1 MSIRGADIG
10 GQGGLEHPHCSSYLY
25 IPYTIYY
32 ALTGATSHNE
42 PPHFRIAISTP
53 VHGSRVCIAVSNCV
67 DTMLVMWVF
76 CSSGRVED
84 PVTWEYYYVN
94 FIRFVV
100 MGGLNLTEL
109 SHGLIGKSACTS
121 PVIIDI

>member
-1 MSIRGADIG
+1 MECQSGAQIWG
-10 GQGGLEHPHCSSYLY
+10 GGSSTPTVVAIC

-32 ALTGATSHNE
+32 TLTGATSHNE
-42 PPHFRIAISTP
+42 PLHFKIAISTP
-53 VHGSRVCIAVSNCV
+53 VNGSRVRITVPNRA
-67 DTMLVMWVF
+67 DTMLVMWVI

-100 MGGLNLTEL
+100 MRGLNLNEL
-109 SHGLIGKSACTS
+109 SHGLIGK
-121 PVIIDI
+121 